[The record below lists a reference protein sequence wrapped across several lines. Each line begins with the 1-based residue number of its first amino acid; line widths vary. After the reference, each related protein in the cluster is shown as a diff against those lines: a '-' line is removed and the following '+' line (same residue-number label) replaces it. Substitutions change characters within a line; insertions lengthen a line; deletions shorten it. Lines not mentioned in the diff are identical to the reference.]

1 MVSLRPSMSEGVIP
15 WTNAHGVMPGQRKRP
30 PNQRTENRLPE
41 RKRKHVAFASKK
53 PGHHNA
59 ARERNRNQN
68 RIRPVQ
74 RAEDGSGNQTNLPTI
89 CEGAEKTIGQIR
101 LQRDLL
107 QQTER
112 EVAPEAAQGK
122 QMRGKT
128 VKRAEKESGEAD
140 SQRKKSKRNCGLP
153 RGWLEIIAAPSK
165 RLGSV
170 PVNQEARR
178 HPNSDHHPRP
188 APGELKPPDE
198 TGDIQ
203 RQSHSFKQADK
214 GSPSPRRHSYGQGSA
229 ARRASMEAL
238 SPNVRLMCAK
248 RSTLPGPKTK
258 LPPSWNGF
266 GPSLRWR

>member
-1 MVSLRPSMSEGVIP
+1 MSEGVIP
-15 WTNAHGVMPGQRKRP
+15 RTNAHGVMPGQRKCP

-41 RKRKHVAFASKK
+41 RERKHVALASKK
-53 PGHHNA
+53 PGHHHA
-59 ARERNRNQN
+59 AGERNRKQN

-74 RAEDGSGNQTNLPTI
+74 RAEDGSGNEASLAAVRQS
-89 CEGAEKTIGQIR
+89 GEKTIGQIR

-112 EVAPEAAQGK
+112 EVAPEAAKGK
-122 QMRGKT
+122 QVRGKT
-128 VKRAEKESGEAD
+128 VKRAEKESGDAD
-140 SQRKKSKRNCGLP
+140 SQRKKTKRNCGLP
-153 RGWLEIIAAPSK
+153 RGWPEVIAAPPK

-170 PVNQEARR
+170 SVNQEARR

-203 RQSHSFKQADK
+203 RQSQSFKQADK
-214 GSPSPRRHSYGQGSA
+214 GNPLPRGHSCGQGSA
-229 ARRASMEAL
+229 ARRASTEAL

-258 LPPSWNGF
+258 LPPSWNAF
-266 GPSLRWR
+266 APSLRWR